1 MLVKI
6 KKSIKGYGYFGGE
19 TVSLPDED
27 ATRFVNEGIAIVV
40 QDTEGKDENELP
52 EDMPARAVLL
62 DNGFTAIE
70 QVLAARETLIE
81 IDGIGEKTAEKI
93 MKVKRLN
100 IIQSPVTLEQAKR
113 HLRITS
119 NDFDAD
125 ISGKLEAAI
134 TAAENYTGLML
145 REYEFSVTGDFAR
158 QIKTGIMPI
167 KEASVKVDGN
177 EVCGVDWEDSTV
189 ILPDTCNGSEIE
201 IKILTGFDVF
211 PDDITAAILL
221 VTGRL
226 FENPADSVENLPKA
240 SSNLLNAYKRWGR

>member
-1 MLVKI
+1 
-6 KKSIKGYGYFGGE
+6 
-19 TVSLPDED
+19 
-27 ATRFVNEGIAIVV
+27 
-40 QDTEGKDENELP
+40 
-52 EDMPARAVLL
+52 
-62 DNGFTAIE
+62 
-70 QVLAARETLIE
+70 
-81 IDGIGEKTAEKI
+81 

-100 IIQSPVTLEQAKR
+100 IVQSPVTLEQAKR

-145 REYEFSVTGDFAR
+145 REYEFSVTGDFTR

-167 KEASVKVDGN
+167 KEANVKVDGN
-177 EVCGVDWEDSTV
+177 EVCDVDWEDSTV

-240 SSNLLNAYKRWGR
+240 SSKLLNAYKRWGR

>member
-1 MLVKI
+1 
-6 KKSIKGYGYFGGE
+6 
-19 TVSLPDED
+19 
-27 ATRFVNEGIAIVV
+27 
-40 QDTEGKDENELP
+40 
-52 EDMPARAVLL
+52 
-62 DNGFTAIE
+62 
-70 QVLAARETLIE
+70 
-81 IDGIGEKTAEKI
+81 
-93 MKVKRLN
+93 MKVKRLDTG
-100 IIQSPVTLEQAKR
+100 QSPVTLEQAKR

-125 ISGKLEAAI
+125 ITGKLEAAI

-145 REYEFSVTGDFAR
+145 REYEFSVTGDFTW

-177 EVCGVDWEDSTV
+177 EISDIDWEDSTV
-189 ILPDTCNGSEIE
+189 ILPGTCRGCKIE
-201 IKILTGFDVF
+201 IKIKTGFDVF

-226 FENPADSVENLPKA
+226 FENTSDSVENLPKA

>member
-1 MLVKI
+1 
-6 KKSIKGYGYFGGE
+6 
-19 TVSLPDED
+19 
-27 ATRFVNEGIAIVV
+27 
-40 QDTEGKDENELP
+40 
-52 EDMPARAVLL
+52 
-62 DNGFTAIE
+62 
-70 QVLAARETLIE
+70 
-81 IDGIGEKTAEKI
+81 

-177 EVCGVDWEDSTV
+177 DVCGVDWEDSTV

>member
-1 MLVKI
+1 
-6 KKSIKGYGYFGGE
+6 
-19 TVSLPDED
+19 
-27 ATRFVNEGIAIVV
+27 
-40 QDTEGKDENELP
+40 
-52 EDMPARAVLL
+52 
-62 DNGFTAIE
+62 
-70 QVLAARETLIE
+70 
-81 IDGIGEKTAEKI
+81 
-93 MKVKRLN
+93 MKVKRLS
-100 IIQSPVTLEQAKR
+100 IVQSPVTLEQAKR

-145 REYEFSVTGDFAR
+145 REYEFSVTGDFTR

-167 KEASVKVDGN
+167 KEANVKVDGN
-177 EVCGVDWEDSTV
+177 EVCDVDWEDSTV

>member
-1 MLVKI
+1 
-6 KKSIKGYGYFGGE
+6 
-19 TVSLPDED
+19 
-27 ATRFVNEGIAIVV
+27 
-40 QDTEGKDENELP
+40 
-52 EDMPARAVLL
+52 
-62 DNGFTAIE
+62 
-70 QVLAARETLIE
+70 
-81 IDGIGEKTAEKI
+81 
-93 MKVKRLN
+93 
-100 IIQSPVTLEQAKR
+100 
-113 HLRITS
+113 
-119 NDFDAD
+119 
-125 ISGKLEAAI
+125 
-134 TAAENYTGLML
+134 
-145 REYEFSVTGDFAR
+145 
-158 QIKTGIMPI
+158 MPI

>member
-1 MLVKI
+1 
-6 KKSIKGYGYFGGE
+6 
-19 TVSLPDED
+19 
-27 ATRFVNEGIAIVV
+27 
-40 QDTEGKDENELP
+40 
-52 EDMPARAVLL
+52 
-62 DNGFTAIE
+62 
-70 QVLAARETLIE
+70 
-81 IDGIGEKTAEKI
+81 
-93 MKVKRLN
+93 MKVKSLN
-100 IIQSPVTLEQAKR
+100 IVQSPVTLEQAKR

-145 REYEFSVTGDFAR
+145 REYEFSVTGDFTR

-167 KEASVKVDGN
+167 KEANVKVDGN
-177 EVCGVDWEDSTV
+177 EVCDVDWEDSTV

>member
-1 MLVKI
+1 
-6 KKSIKGYGYFGGE
+6 
-19 TVSLPDED
+19 
-27 ATRFVNEGIAIVV
+27 
-40 QDTEGKDENELP
+40 
-52 EDMPARAVLL
+52 
-62 DNGFTAIE
+62 
-70 QVLAARETLIE
+70 
-81 IDGIGEKTAEKI
+81 

-100 IIQSPVTLEQAKR
+100 IVQSPVTLEQAKR

-145 REYEFSVTGDFAR
+145 REYEFSVTGDFTR

-167 KEASVKVDGN
+167 KEANVKVDGN
-177 EVCGVDWEDSTV
+177 EVCDVDWEDSTV

-221 VTGRL
+221 VTGR
-226 FENPADSVENLPKA
+226 
-240 SSNLLNAYKRWGR
+240 

>member
-1 MLVKI
+1 
-6 KKSIKGYGYFGGE
+6 
-19 TVSLPDED
+19 
-27 ATRFVNEGIAIVV
+27 
-40 QDTEGKDENELP
+40 
-52 EDMPARAVLL
+52 
-62 DNGFTAIE
+62 
-70 QVLAARETLIE
+70 
-81 IDGIGEKTAEKI
+81 

-100 IIQSPVTLEQAKR
+100 IVQSPVTLEQAKR

-145 REYEFSVTGDFAR
+145 REYEFSVTGDFTR

-167 KEASVKVDGN
+167 KEANVKVDGN
-177 EVCGVDWEDSTV
+177 EVCDVDWEDITV

>member
-1 MLVKI
+1 
-6 KKSIKGYGYFGGE
+6 
-19 TVSLPDED
+19 
-27 ATRFVNEGIAIVV
+27 
-40 QDTEGKDENELP
+40 
-52 EDMPARAVLL
+52 
-62 DNGFTAIE
+62 
-70 QVLAARETLIE
+70 
-81 IDGIGEKTAEKI
+81 

-100 IIQSPVTLEQAKR
+100 IVQSPVTLEQAKR

-125 ISGKLEAAI
+125 ISGKLGASI
-134 TAAENYTGLML
+134 TTADNYTGLML
-145 REYEFSVTGDFAR
+145 REYEFSVTGDFTR

-167 KEASVKVDGN
+167 KEANVKVDGN
-177 EVCGVDWEDSTV
+177 EVCDVDWEDSTV

>member
-1 MLVKI
+1 
-6 KKSIKGYGYFGGE
+6 
-19 TVSLPDED
+19 
-27 ATRFVNEGIAIVV
+27 
-40 QDTEGKDENELP
+40 
-52 EDMPARAVLL
+52 
-62 DNGFTAIE
+62 
-70 QVLAARETLIE
+70 
-81 IDGIGEKTAEKI
+81 

-100 IIQSPVTLEQAKR
+100 IVQSPVTLEQAKR

-145 REYEFSVTGDFAR
+145 REYEFSVTGDFTR

-167 KEASVKVDGN
+167 KEANVKVDGN
-177 EVCGVDWEDSTV
+177 EVCDVDWEDSTV

>member
-70 QVLAARETLIE
+70 QVLAARETLDE

-93 MKVKRLN
+93 IKFC
-100 IIQSPVTLEQAKR
+100 E
-113 HLRITS
+113 
-119 NDFDAD
+119 
-125 ISGKLEAAI
+125 
-134 TAAENYTGLML
+134 
-145 REYEFSVTGDFAR
+145 EYEG
-158 QIKTGIMPI
+158 
-167 KEASVKVDGN
+167 
-177 EVCGVDWEDSTV
+177 
-189 ILPDTCNGSEIE
+189 
-201 IKILTGFDVF
+201 
-211 PDDITAAILL
+211 
-221 VTGRL
+221 
-226 FENPADSVENLPKA
+226 
-240 SSNLLNAYKRWGR
+240 